1 MKKFFKVFIFAELL
15 LIVCIVSFLTGKRIS
30 AKEYQEKMTTLV
42 NELQNEWKEQY
53 ETGVKGE
60 KSSASGNKEASDNA
74 DTAGED
80 KDQEST
86 EENPLLLL
94 VNKHHPLSEEYE
106 VSLKT
111 LPDGV
116 NKAAAVAYQP
126 LCDMLNA
133 GRKEGLVFEICS
145 SYRSVERQKELF
157 YEDLEALIRRGYSYE
172 KAYNEV
178 ASETMPP
185 GHSEHSTGLAF
196 DIVSMNYQML
206 DANQTNTPESQWLQK
221 HCAEYGFILRYPV
234 GKEDITHINFESW
247 HYRYVGIE
255 AATYIMEN
263 ELTLEE
269 YLEEFPR
276 GHLAAQ

>member
-1 MKKFFKVFIFAELL
+1 
-15 LIVCIVSFLTGKRIS
+15 
-30 AKEYQEKMTTLV
+30 MTVIV
-42 NELQNEWKEQY
+42 NELQIEIKEEY
-53 ETGVKGE
+53 
-60 KSSASGNKEASDNA
+60 N
-74 DTAGED
+74 
-80 KDQEST
+80 T
-86 EENPLLLL
+86 EEQTGNNTLSADGSADKGHSSGGQGNNPEHHKADPLLIL
-94 VNKHHPLSEEYE
+94 VNKNNPLPEDYE

-116 NKAAAVAYQP
+116 NKASLEAYQP

-133 GRKEGLVFEICS
+133 GRKEGLSFEICS
-145 SYRSVERQKELF
+145 SYRSVDRQKELF
-157 YEDLEALIRRGYSYE
+157 YEDLETLIRRGYSYE
-172 KAYNEV
+172 KAYQEV

-196 DIVSMNYQML
+196 DIVSLNYQML

-234 GKEDITHINFESW
+234 GKEEITHINFESW

-255 AATYIMEN
+255 VASYIMEN

-269 YLEEFPR
+269 YLEDFPQ
-276 GHLAAQ
+276 GHLTAK